1 MIRLLKIDFR
11 KYFYNRTFWILTITY
26 LLVMV
31 LVFYGIEH
39 FLNSTLKN
47 AGKNSSIPI
56 PSFSLYSFPYV
67 WQNLSYLAGY
77 FKIFP
82 ALIILI
88 FITAEYNYKTIRQ
101 NVMNGLS
108 RMEFL
113 MSKVIFVF
121 FYSLLAALVLFFSA
135 LTLGFIHTSQEVEYT
150 ALENSGFIIAYF
162 LETFAFSTL
171 AMFVGFLVQRS
182 GLAIGTLIL
191 YYYIVEPVID
201 YKLPESISQYM
212 PAKVIRNLIDVPNS
226 SLMKL
231 FGINFREYVATQDIV
246 LCIVY
251 SILFIVFSW
260 LLLKNKDL

>member
-11 KYFYNRTFWILTITY
+11 KYYYNRTFWILTVTY
-26 LLVMV
+26 LFVMV

-39 FLNSTLKN
+39 FLNGVLKN

-67 WQNLSYLAGY
+67 WQNMAYLAGY

-108 RMEFL
+108 RLEFL
-113 MSKVIFVF
+113 LSKVIFVF
-121 FYSLLAALVLFFSA
+121 FYSFLAASVLFFSA
-135 LTLGFIHTSQEVEYT
+135 LTLGIIHTSAGVEYST
-150 ALENSGFIIAYF
+150 FENSGFIVAYF
-162 LETFAFSTL
+162 LETFTFSTL
-171 AMFVGFLVQRS
+171 AMFIGFAVQRS

-191 YYYIVEPVID
+191 YYYIIEPVIN
-201 YKLPESISQYM
+201 YKLPDYISQFM
-212 PAKVIRNLIDVPNS
+212 PAAVIRNLIDVPNS

-246 LCIVY
+246 LSVFY
-251 SILFIVFSW
+251 SLLFILLSW
-260 LLLKNKDL
+260 FLLKKKDL